1 MKKILV
7 LILVILSIS
16 STGCS
21 NKNNND
27 LITQGKDALENY
39 KFKEARE
46 FLSQVLDIEKNNEH
60 ARAMYFQSMRFENAI
75 KYEHQGNYKKAI
87 EELDIGEKIKNGS
100 QIIKVDLSNKK
111 KELIKLN
118 EEYIKSQE
126 ERKENAK
133 IEAGKDRYRVES
145 IAKKENQIILEEK
158 RKEEEIK
165 NKQQEKLKE
174 KEEIIKNETQM
185 DKTPVDST
193 IKPPVIQDENQI

>member
-46 FLSQVLDIEKNNEH
+46 FLSQVLDVDKNDEH
-60 ARAMYFQSMRFENAI
+60 ARAMYFQSIRFEKAI

-174 KEEIIKNETQM
+174 NEEIIKNETEM
-185 DKTPVDST
+185 DKTPVDNT

>member
-21 NKNNND
+21 NKNNNN

-46 FLSQVLDIEKNNEH
+46 FLSQVLDVDKNDEH
-60 ARAMYFQSMRFENAI
+60 ARAMYFQSIRFEKAI

>member
-46 FLSQVLDIEKNNEH
+46 FLSQVLDVDKNDEH
-60 ARAMYFQSMRFENAI
+60 ARAMYFQSIRFEKAI

-165 NKQQEKLKE
+165 SKQQEKLKE
-174 KEEIIKNETQM
+174 NEEIIKNETEM
-185 DKTPVDST
+185 DKTPVDNT
-193 IKPPVIQDENQI
+193 IKPTVIQDENQI

>member
-46 FLSQVLDIEKNNEH
+46 FLSQVLDVDKNDEH
-60 ARAMYFQSMRFENAI
+60 ARAMYFQSIRFEKAI

-165 NKQQEKLKE
+165 SKQQEKLKE
-174 KEEIIKNETQM
+174 NEEIIKNETEM
-185 DKTPVDST
+185 DKTPVDNT

>member
-46 FLSQVLDIEKNNEH
+46 FLSQVLDVDKNDEH
-60 ARAMYFQSMRFENAI
+60 ARAMYFQSIRFEKAI

-165 NKQQEKLKE
+165 SKQQEKLKE
-174 KEEIIKNETQM
+174 NEEIIKNETEM
-185 DKTPVDST
+185 DKIPVDST
-193 IKPPVIQDENQI
+193 IKPPVIQDESQI

>member
-46 FLSQVLDIEKNNEH
+46 FLSQVLDVDKNDEH
-60 ARAMYFQSMRFENAI
+60 ARAMYFQSIRFEKAI

-174 KEEIIKNETQM
+174 NEEIIKNEIQIE
-185 DKTPVDST
+185 KTPVDNT
-193 IKPPVIQDENQI
+193 IKPLATQDENQI

>member
-46 FLSQVLDIEKNNEH
+46 FLSQVLDVDKNDEH
-60 ARAMYFQSMRFENAI
+60 ARAMYFQSIRFEKAI

>member
-60 ARAMYFQSMRFENAI
+60 ARAMYFQSIRFEKAI

-174 KEEIIKNETQM
+174 NEEIIKNETEM
-185 DKTPVDST
+185 DKTPVDNT

>member
-7 LILVILSIS
+7 LISVILSIS

-46 FLSQVLDIEKNNEH
+46 FLSQVLDVDKNDEH
-60 ARAMYFQSMRFENAI
+60 ARAMYFQSIRFEKAI

-174 KEEIIKNETQM
+174 NEEIIKNETEM
-185 DKTPVDST
+185 DKTPVDNT

>member
-21 NKNNND
+21 NKNNNN

-46 FLSQVLDIEKNNEH
+46 FLSQVLDVDKNDEH
-60 ARAMYFQSMRFENAI
+60 ARAMYFQSIRFEKAI

-165 NKQQEKLKE
+165 SKQQEKLKE
-174 KEEIIKNETQM
+174 NEEIIKNETEM
-185 DKTPVDST
+185 DKTPVDNT